1 MSKEKVA
8 PYLETYIHGFLL
20 CVFCQHVVDFH
31 TVHTGCGVMTKIH
44 LNRQNIFT
52 YEKRLAQICQT

>member
-20 CVFCQHVVDFH
+20 CAFCQHLVDFH
-31 TVHTGCGVMTKIH
+31 TVHTGYGVMTKIH
-44 LNRQNIFT
+44 
-52 YEKRLAQICQT
+52 